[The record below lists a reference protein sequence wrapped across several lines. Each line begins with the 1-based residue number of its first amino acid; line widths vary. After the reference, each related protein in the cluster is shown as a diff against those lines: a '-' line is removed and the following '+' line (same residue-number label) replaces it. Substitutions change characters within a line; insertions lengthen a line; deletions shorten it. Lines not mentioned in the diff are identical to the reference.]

1 MEGGSGLAFQ
11 AARRPAYSTAI
22 GGDTIVTVPRHPNPV
37 QLCVADPESR
47 QLKSS
52 SGASLFKVR
61 LANTRARHESASYL
75 IRRRYAWRGYAVG
88 NQTQQAPTRIGIA
101 AHDADGIVGTVTVGL
116 DSDEG
121 LFIDGLYA
129 DVADRLR
136 AEGRKL
142 AEFTRLAVDNNVNSK
157 PLLAALFHIA
167 YICARR
173 IHDCTDLLIEV
184 NPRHAAFYRRML
196 GFQIYGETRTDPRVG
211 APAQL
216 LRICL
221 DWGQREIARMG
232 GKIELASTTRSLYP
246 YFFGAGEES
255 RIEER
260 LRALG

>member
-1 MEGGSGLAFQ
+1 MAAL
-11 AARRPAYSTAI
+11 ARRQTHFTPL

-37 QLCVADPESR
+37 QLCVADPESTH
-47 QLKSS
+47 LKSARD
-52 SGASLFKVR
+52 ASLFKVR

-75 IRRRYAWRGYAVG
+75 IRRRYAWRGYSVCDQA
-88 NQTQQAPTRIGIA
+88 QPSQQVQPAPSRIGIA
-101 AHDADGIVGTVTVGL
+101 EHDADGIVGTVTVGL
-116 DSDEG
+116 DSAEG

-129 DVADRLR
+129 DVANRLR
-136 AEGRKL
+136 AEGRRL

-173 IHDCTDLLIEV
+173 IHACTDLLIEV

-196 GFQIYGETRTDPRVG
+196 GFEIFGDTRTDPRVD

-221 DWGQREIARMG
+221 EWGQGEIARLG
-232 GKIELASTTRSLYP
+232 GKIDLAATTRSLYP
-246 YFFGAGEES
+246 YFFGASEES

>member
-1 MEGGSGLAFQ
+1 MAAL
-11 AARRPAYSTAI
+11 ARRQMHWTPL

-37 QLCVADPESR
+37 QLCVADPESTH
-47 QLKSS
+47 LKSARD
-52 SGASLFKVR
+52 ASLFKVR

-75 IRRRYAWRGYAVG
+75 IRRRYAWRGYSVG
-88 NQTQQAPTRIGIA
+88 DQTQQVQQAPTRIGIA

-116 DSDEG
+116 DSAEG

-136 AEGRKL
+136 TEGRRL

-173 IHDCTDLLIEV
+173 IHACTDLLIEV